1 MYCDPK
7 YSLLLRG
14 GGAGLTFTQTEAI
27 RFWINYGGHGGEE
40 ETYLK
45 LFYNRHPSVS
55 EAVAPH

>member
-1 MYCDPK
+1 MTQ
-7 YSLLLRG
+7 G
-14 GGAGLTFTQTEAI
+14 GGAGLTVTQTEAI